1 MRRDAANA
9 QCAHRR
15 GLAARYR
22 LARREFTL
30 DVDFALPSS
39 GVTGLFGPSG
49 SGKTTLLRCLAGLE
63 PAAVGRFVFDARVI
77 DDTATKRRLPPAQR
91 GIGIVFQEPRLFAHL
106 DVERNLR
113 YGEKRR
119 QRDAFVA
126 FEELVELL
134 DIAPLLKR
142 RASALSGGEAQRV
155 AIARALMSAPRLLLL
170 DEPLASLD
178 RRRREAILPF
188 LEKLHARL
196 PIPMIY
202 VTHRLDEI
210 LRLADTLLVLD
221 AGSRIAG
228 GRLDDVLADAAASGL
243 GSANVGVVLEGTA
256 GAADAEHGM
265 TPVATP
271 AGVLWVTGRYAMK
284 TSLRLVVRANDVS
297 ISLAPLV
304 ATSIQN
310 SLPAQVVSLDE
321 EAGVT
326 VRLALDAAGHKI
338 LARITRRAAAR
349 LGVKPGMPVYAHI
362 KSVAVRR
369 HRLAGGVERYGADP
383 S

>member
-1 MRRDAANA
+1 M
-9 QCAHRR
+9 
-15 GLAARYR
+15 RYR

-77 DDTATKRRLPPAQR
+77 DDTATRRRLPPAQR

-134 DIAPLLKR
+134 DIAPLLER

-284 TSLRLVVRANDVS
+284 TPLRLVVRANDVS

-321 EAGVT
+321 EAGAT
-326 VRLALDAAGHKI
+326 LRLALDAAGHKI

-369 HRLAGGVERYGADP
+369 HRLAGVVERYGADP

>member
-9 QCAHRR
+9 QCARRR

-22 LARREFTL
+22 LTRREFTL

-134 DIAPLLKR
+134 DIAPLLAR

-221 AGSRIAG
+221 AGSRIAS
-228 GRLDDVLADAAASGL
+228 GRLGDVLADAAASGL

-271 AGVLWVTGRYAMK
+271 AGVLWVPGRYAMK
-284 TSLRLVVRANDVS
+284 TPLRLVVRANDVS

-310 SLPAQVVSLDE
+310 SLPAQIVSLDE
-321 EAGVT
+321 EAGAT
-326 VRLALDAAGHKI
+326 LRLALDAAGHKI

-369 HRLAGGVERYGADP
+369 HRLAGIVERYGADP

>member
-15 GLAARYR
+15 GLAVRYR

-134 DIAPLLKR
+134 DIAPLLGR
-142 RASALSGGEAQRV
+142 RASALSGGETQRV

-202 VTHRLDEI
+202 VTHRFDEI

-284 TSLRLVVRANDVS
+284 TPLRLVVRANDVS

-321 EAGVT
+321 EAGAT
-326 VRLALDAAGHKI
+326 LRLALDAAGHKI

-369 HRLAGGVERYGADP
+369 HRLAGVVERYGADP